1 MLNLNP
7 TIKQEFKGVIG
18 NIEFDNQI
26 TFYDAEYLLDYFINS
41 DLYARLQ
48 ELDFSQ
54 MDEQT
59 KASIDTNVD
68 TFCANICDIIKD
80 MYETSDPDDYYN
92 EIKRMTNRIDFNDLN
107 EENINR
113 FAQDLADVTLFWQ
126 HNEELENKSADEVK
140 DWVLNNT
147 NTETKHQVC
156 TIIASA
162 QELLNIVLKFEKQK

>member
-1 MLNLNP
+1 MINIYP
-7 TIKQEFKGVIG
+7 TVKQQFEGVIG
-18 NIEFDNQI
+18 ST
-26 TFYDAEYLLDYFINS
+26 TFHVAIPFCDAEYIINDFINS
-41 DLYARLQ
+41 GFYTRL
-48 ELDFSQ
+48 EALTSSQ
-54 MDEQT
+54 IDEQT
-59 KASIDTNVD
+59 KASIDANLD
-68 TFCANICDIIKD
+68 TFCANICEIIND
-80 MYETSDPDDYYN
+80 FYNYSDVDTYQD
-92 EIKRMTNRIDFNDLN
+92 EIKRMTNGIDFNDLN